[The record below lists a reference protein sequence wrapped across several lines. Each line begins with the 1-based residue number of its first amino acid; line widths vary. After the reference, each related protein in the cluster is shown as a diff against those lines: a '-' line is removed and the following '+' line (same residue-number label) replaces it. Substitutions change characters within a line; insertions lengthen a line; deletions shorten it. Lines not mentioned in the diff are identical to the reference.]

1 MYTTSSRFRVCKSR
15 VNEYVFQNSLAAISI
30 ACIPMSL
37 ADRNANNLRTFTK
50 ICLFANIRINN
61 EKLEDVEIIAE
72 TIMAQMS
79 ANNNI
84 PIAST
89 TECGGDSNHL
99 AVHFDYNAFE
109 LSWQPGVYVY
119 TFRLEGYINRME
131 PFTLLTLWNVG
142 KYGVV
147 EAESLYSS
155 VQTN

>member
-1 MYTTSSRFRVCKSR
+1 
-15 VNEYVFQNSLAAISI
+15 
-30 ACIPMSL
+30 
-37 ADRNANNLRTFTK
+37 
-50 ICLFANIRINN
+50 
-61 EKLEDVEIIAE
+61 
-72 TIMAQMS
+72 MAQMS

-155 VQTN
+155 VPDELEAHFDLFFDSTGLIVIEVLTGKRLEPRPVIPHNV